1 MLGRIEYRMFAL
13 KTTHF
18 IARATK
24 YALGYFTLVKV
35 YACMLDFSLKDLKVI
50 IVNFIFM
57 LIVATIQNLFSEMIL
72 DMQK

>member
-1 MLGRIEYRMFAL
+1 MFAL

-50 IVNFIFM
+50 VNFIFM

-72 DMQK
+72 DMQREERRGEYL

>member
-1 MLGRIEYRMFAL
+1 MFAL

-50 IVNFIFM
+50 VNFIFM

-72 DMQK
+72 YMQREREER